1 VDNFSDSAIS
11 VLVKNTGTNT
21 LPAEPG
27 KMDVLVD
34 GRYVSM
40 SSQTIFVLDETK
52 WKTGTVIRL
61 EIDESLDAGEHKVVL
76 VINGDREVFTFFV

>member
-1 VDNFSDSAIS
+1 